1 MISPLRDS
9 KDLSQKNFLNDT
21 FNSKLKRK
29 SSISGK
35 KETKNK
41 SFTSGEM
48 KAITAKSFSKPTNLK
63 TTLGKANKT
72 KRNPTFAE
80 ELNTEW
86 IDNLLDQFSAK
97 KNHGQTKES
106 YNNNNNNNIS
116 ASEKGNKSRSV
127 MFKSVEFPTGFFKIK
142 KNCIY

>member
-1 MISPLRDS
+1 
-9 KDLSQKNFLNDT
+9 
-21 FNSKLKRK
+21 
-29 SSISGK
+29 
-35 KETKNK
+35 
-41 SFTSGEM
+41 M

-63 TTLGKANKT
+63 NTLGKANKT

-106 YNNNNNNNIS
+106 YNNNNNIS

-142 KNCIY
+142 KIVFIEKKKKF